1 MDDHLTGQMDK
12 LRRREFLKVSGGI
25 AALAF
30 GGPRVFAA
38 AAEAIAP
45 SASNAQMP
53 YRCTLDL
60 GFRAPRSGPVTTLKN
75 GELLW
80 VTSGPEAP
88 YLSPS
93 MWRISRLA
101 MRRSTNGGNSWGEA
115 QILQRGTDEYS
126 VMSFGLVCLSS
137 GDLLHIFARSAGYD
151 YETGSPE
158 RSLRELYFQHSSD
171 NGRTFTEAKK
181 LETGERYQGDVLS
194 FEQLR
199 DGRIVYPFC
208 FLTNVRSQF
217 AVSACFS
224 DDGGHTWK
232 RSKSVLRTGGGGF
245 ESGASEPTVVELPT
259 GKLWML
265 IRSQTG
271 FLWESFSDDRGET
284 WHLAT
289 ETILPS
295 SNAPATAMRLSSG
308 EIAVAW
314 NDDVHS
320 NYARQSLV
328 LGLTRDGKNFRGLRE
343 IDFTDFT
350 DDPATSIP
358 HTTYAFL
365 TETKDGDIAVSY
377 NKGNWSRHNKPTMA
391 VVGKE
396 WLMQGDA
403 TADLRDGRTGWH
415 TIDPGPKLS
424 AAAERYILEDGKLWL
439 EIEQHKRSKQTTGIV
454 RNVPLVSDGEIRLT
468 VKVPKGDAFLLFGN
482 SLLSPR
488 NADEGCLRIRFGADN
503 NIYVAAGKPSRTQN
517 NRRSTEYSYLSQV
530 IGEETAYPRNF
541 DPAEPLDVSVGY
553 NAANR
558 TAKISVNGD
567 KPIELRTSEIF
578 GLTFLGMLIANGGQI
593 RFNSI
598 RTILKQKR

>member
-1 MDDHLTGQMDK
+1 M
-12 LRRREFLKVSGGI
+12 KVSGGI
-25 AALAF
+25 AALAL
-30 GGPRVFAA
+30 GGPRVFGISGVTAV
-38 AAEAIAP
+38 P
-45 SASNAQMP
+45 SASDAERP
-53 YRCTLDL
+53 YRYTLDL
-60 GFRAPRSGPVTTLKN
+60 GFRAPRSGPVTTLRN

-80 VTSGPEAP
+80 MTTGPEAP

-101 MRRSTNGGNSWGEA
+101 MRRSTDGGRSWGEA
-115 QILQRGTDEYS
+115 KILERGTDEYS
-126 VMSFGLVCLSS
+126 VMSFGLVCLAS
-137 GDLLHIFARSAGYD
+137 GDILHVFARSAGYD

-158 RSLRELYFQHSSD
+158 RSLRELYFQHSTD
-171 NGRTFTEAKK
+171 NGKTFTEAKK
-181 LETGERYQGDVLS
+181 LETGERYHGDVLS

-217 AVSACFS
+217 AVSAMYS

-232 RSKSVLRTGGGGF
+232 RSKSILRTGGGGF
-245 ESGASEPTVVELPT
+245 ESGASEPTVVELAD

-271 FLWESFSDDRGET
+271 FLWQSFSTDRGET
-284 WHLAT
+284 WQPAT

-295 SNAPATAMRLSSG
+295 SNAPATLLRLRSG

-314 NDDVHS
+314 NDDVRA

-350 DDPATSIP
+350 DDPAASIP

-365 TETKDGDIAVSY
+365 TETKNGDIAVSY

-391 VVGKE
+391 VVSKE
-396 WLMQGDA
+396 WLAAKHD
-403 TADLRDGRTGWH
+403 TADLSDGRTDWH

-424 AAAERYILEDGKLWL
+424 AATERYILEDDKLWL
-439 EIEQHKRSKQTTGIV
+439 EIEQHKRGTATTGVV
-454 RNVPLVSDGEIRLT
+454 RNVPLVANGEIRLT
-468 VKVPKGDAFLLFGN
+468 VKVPKGEAYLLFGN

-488 NADEGCLRIRFGADN
+488 NEKEAGLRIRFGADN
-503 NIYVAAGKPSRTQN
+503 KIHLAAGKPERTQN
-517 NRRSTEYSYLSQV
+517 NRRTTEYSYISHI
-530 IGEETAYPRNF
+530 IGDETEYPRGF
-541 DPAEPLDVSVGY
+541 DVNEVLEIVVRYTSANSSARISINGSDPVELKTAEMIGITFVGLLVSD
-553 NAANR
+553 R
-558 TAKISVNGD
+558 
-567 KPIELRTSEIF
+567 
-578 GLTFLGMLIANGGQI
+578 GQL

-598 RTILKQKR
+598 RTILK